1 MARKEAR
8 IDSPLS
14 PRRDKRSV
22 VPHSFSN
29 FICREA
35 RAPPYQN
42 TVQIRIPG
50 GGAQSAHRPGDA
62 KANSTMKIKTSYL
75 VAGGFLGSV
84 VLLFVISGLI
94 SSFGGGEDK
103 ARAAAKAKEEAKP
116 AAPLVTTAT
125 IVAQMRPAA
134 IILRGRTEA
143 ARTVI
148 VRAETAGPVSATPAA
163 EGSFVQK
170 GAVLCRLS
178 VDARQATLDQARAS
192 LRSRQ
197 LQREASARLAEQGFR
212 SQTQV
217 LQDQANLDAAQAAVR
232 QAEVALEQVNV
243 RAPFSG
249 VFDRRD
255 AEVGTY
261 LSPGGACG
269 TLIELDPLVVVADL
283 AENQIGQVAV
293 GDNAQAVLNSGETLS
308 GRVRLVARDADP
320 QTRTYRVEVVARNPG
335 ARARSGLSA
344 DIRIS
349 TGVIPAHQI
358 PSSALVLGSDGKQGV
373 RYLDNAARVA
383 FAPVTIIDET
393 PEGIWVTGLAGTV
406 QLITVGQ
413 SYVTEGQSVRAK
425 KSAGG
430 Q

>member
-1 MARKEAR
+1 
-8 IDSPLS
+8 
-14 PRRDKRSV
+14 
-22 VPHSFSN
+22 
-29 FICREA
+29 
-35 RAPPYQN
+35 
-42 TVQIRIPG
+42 
-50 GGAQSAHRPGDA
+50 
-62 KANSTMKIKTSYL
+62 MKIKTSYL

-84 VLLFVISGLI
+84 VMLFVISGL
-94 SSFGGGEDK
+94 FEALGGGDDK
-103 ARAAAKAKEEAKP
+103 AKAAARAKAEAKP

-134 IILRGRTEA
+134 IILRGRTES

-148 VRAETAGPVSATPAA
+148 VRAETAGPVTATPAA
-163 EGSFVQK
+163 EGGFVQK

-178 VDARQATLDQARAS
+178 VDARQATLDQARAN

-232 QAEVALEQVNV
+232 QAEVTLEQVNV

-269 TLIELDPLVVVADL
+269 TLIELDPLVIVADL

-293 GDNAQAVLNSGETLS
+293 RDNAQAVLNSGETLS

-373 RYLDNAARVA
+373 RYLDNGARVA

-413 SYVTEGQSVRAK
+413 SYVTEGQSVRTS